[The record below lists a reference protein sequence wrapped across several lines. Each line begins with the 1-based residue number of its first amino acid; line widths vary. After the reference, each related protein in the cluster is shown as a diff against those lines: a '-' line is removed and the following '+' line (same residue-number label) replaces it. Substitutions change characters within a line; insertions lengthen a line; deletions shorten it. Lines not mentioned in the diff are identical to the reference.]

1 MLRNTKDVK
10 HRQGGRNMKRK
21 MTFGLKM
28 LLTFVGIMAIF
39 LMTGC
44 SDKPKESA
52 DKAVLAYAEL
62 YTFASS
68 EHLSATGMTDA
79 QSGKISDGVLSS
91 VKQQFASFQLTD
103 ANVDAITDAY
113 LTDLAGRMTL
123 ETKLKKDD
131 SEQPVVELTATPL
144 DTAGAAQLAATD
156 ADMVSMATYMGQAA
170 AQGVNLKAD
179 AQFQTAAMSTLKD
192 YIHKIPLQGKKTMDV
207 TCKLVKSDDG
217 KDVYWAPSDPEAI
230 ARFIAGAN

>member
-1 MLRNTKDVK
+1 
-10 HRQGGRNMKRK
+10 
-21 MTFGLKM
+21 
-28 LLTFVGIMAIF
+28 
-39 LMTGC
+39 MTGC

-179 AQFQTAAMSTLKD
+179 AQFQTAAMSTLKG

>member
-1 MLRNTKDVK
+1 
-10 HRQGGRNMKRK
+10 MKKK

-28 LLTFVGIMAIF
+28 LLAFVGIMAIF

-123 ETKLKKDD
+123 ETKLKKDY
-131 SEQPVVELTATPL
+131 TT
-144 DTAGAAQLAATD
+144 
-156 ADMVSMATYMGQAA
+156 
-170 AQGVNLKAD
+170 
-179 AQFQTAAMSTLKD
+179 
-192 YIHKIPLQGKKTMDV
+192 
-207 TCKLVKSDDG
+207 
-217 KDVYWAPSDPEAI
+217 
-230 ARFIAGAN
+230 

>member
-1 MLRNTKDVK
+1 
-10 HRQGGRNMKRK
+10 MKKK

-28 LLTFVGIMAIF
+28 LLAFVGIMAIF

-170 AQGVNLKAD
+170 AQGVNLRRMRSSR
-179 AQFQTAAMSTLKD
+179 Q
-192 YIHKIPLQGKKTMDV
+192 
-207 TCKLVKSDDG
+207 
-217 KDVYWAPSDPEAI
+217 
-230 ARFIAGAN
+230 RR

>member
-1 MLRNTKDVK
+1 
-10 HRQGGRNMKRK
+10 MKKK

-28 LLTFVGIMAIF
+28 LLAFVGIMIIF